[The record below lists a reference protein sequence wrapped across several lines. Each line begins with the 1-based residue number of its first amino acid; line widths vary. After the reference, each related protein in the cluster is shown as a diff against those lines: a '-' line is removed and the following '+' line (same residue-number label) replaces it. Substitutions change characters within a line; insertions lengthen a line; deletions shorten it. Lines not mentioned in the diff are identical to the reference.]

1 MIWNKIE
8 SSRREDLENIQ
19 LSRLKETLQRV
30 YALTPFYRE
39 KFQER
44 GITPDDIISL
54 KDIRKL
60 PFTTKKDLRAHYP
73 FGLFTVPMSEVVRVH
88 SSSGTTGKPTVVG
101 YTKSDMDVWD
111 EVMARVFT
119 MAGATAEDIV
129 HNGYGY
135 GLFTGGLG
143 MHNGA
148 EKVGATI
155 VPASGGFT
163 ERQLLLMKD
172 FGATIMALTPS
183 FALHMAEVA
192 KKAGADYL
200 KDYKLKAGIFG
211 AEPTS
216 KGLKQEV
223 REAWGID
230 YHEVYGLSE
239 IIGPGVA
246 CSCKKSELLHVFEDH
261 FFVEIIDPI
270 TGEEMPEG
278 ERGELVITPLTK
290 QALPLLRYRTG
301 DITSITKE
309 PCKCGRTMLRM
320 ESIVGRADDMLII
333 SGVNVYPSQIEHVI
347 ANAYGVTLNYQIVA
361 DKKGHLDKLEI
372 HIEVSD
378 EIMSD
383 NISEMEKIKKNIQ
396 SALLNNL
403 YINAIVKL
411 VEPRS
416 IERSLGKAVRI
427 IDKRRENEQN

>member
-8 SSRREDLENIQ
+8 SARREDIEKLQ
-19 LSRLKETLQRV
+19 LKRLQDTVERV
-30 YALTPFYRE
+30 YTLTPFYKE
-39 KFQER
+39 KLNEM
-44 GITPDDIISL
+44 GVKPEDITSL
-54 KDIRKL
+54 DDIRKL

-73 FGLFTVPMSEVVRVH
+73 FGLFTVPMSEIARIH

-101 YTKSDMDVWD
+101 YTQADMDVWN
-111 EVMARVFT
+111 EVMARVYT
-119 MAGATAEDIV
+119 MAGTTSEDIV
-129 HNGYGY
+129 HNAYGY

-143 MHNGA
+143 FHSGA
-148 EKVGATI
+148 ETVGAAV
-155 VPASGGFT
+155 VPASAGMT
-163 ERQLLLMKD
+163 DRQLMLMRD
-172 FGATIMALTPS
+172 FGATILAATPT

-192 KKAGADYL
+192 KKAGSNYL

-216 KGLKQEV
+216 TGLKKEV
-223 REAWGID
+223 ADAWGID

-246 CSCKKSELLHVFEDH
+246 ANCKESELLHVFEDH
-261 FFVEIIDPI
+261 FLFEIIDSK
-270 TGEEMPEG
+270 TGEPMPDG

-309 PCKCGRTMLRM
+309 PCKCGRTHLRM

-347 ANAYGVTLNYQIVA
+347 ANTEGVTLNYQIIV

-372 HIEVSD
+372 KVEVSD
-378 EIMSD
+378 DIMTDS
-383 NISEMEKIKKNIQ
+383 IGEMDTIKKDIQ
-396 SALLNNL
+396 HALLNNL
-403 YINAIVKL
+403 YIHANVIL
-411 VEPRS
+411 VQPRS
-416 IERSLGKAVRI
+416 IERSMGKAVRI
-427 IDKRRENEQN
+427 IDKRKES

>member
-1 MIWNKIE
+1 MMWNKIE
-8 SSRREDLENIQ
+8 GAKREDIETVQIK
-19 LSRLKETLQRV
+19 RLKETVERV
-30 YALTPFYRE
+30 YALTPFYKE
-39 KFQER
+39 KFEEM
-44 GITPDDIISL
+44 GLKPEDITSL
-54 KDIRKL
+54 EDVRKL

-101 YTKSDMDVWD
+101 YTQADMDVWD
-111 EVMARVFT
+111 EVMARVYT
-119 MAGATAEDIV
+119 MAGATSEDIV

-143 MHNGA
+143 FHNGA

-155 VPASGGFT
+155 IPASGGMT
-163 ERQLLLMKD
+163 DRQLMLMKD
-172 FGATIMALTPS
+172 FGATILAATPS
-183 FALHMAEVA
+183 FSLHMAEVA
-192 KKAGADYL
+192 KKAGPNYL
-200 KDYKLKAGIFG
+200 KDYKLKAGVFG

-216 KGLKQEV
+216 TGLKKEV
-223 REAWGID
+223 SEAWGID

-246 CSCKKSELLHVFEDH
+246 CSCKESELLHVFEDH
-261 FFVEIIDPI
+261 FLFEIIDPE
-270 TGEEMPEG
+270 TGESVPDG
-278 ERGELVITPLTK
+278 QRGELVITPLTK

-309 PCKCGRTMLRM
+309 PCKCGRTLQRM

-347 ANAYGVTLNYQIVA
+347 ANTEGVTLNYQIIA

-372 HIEVSD
+372 HVEVSD
-378 EIMSD
+378 DIMSD
-383 NISEMEKIKKNIQ
+383 SLGEMAIIKKNIQ

-403 YINAIVKL
+403 YINANVKL

-416 IERSLGKAVRI
+416 IARSEGKAVRI
-427 IDKRRENEQN
+427 IDKRKDNE

>member
-1 MIWNKIE
+1 MIYNKIE
-8 SSRREDLENIQ
+8 SARREDIEKLQ
-19 LSRLKETLQRV
+19 LSRLQDTVNRV
-30 YALTPFYRE
+30 YSLTPFYTD
-39 KFQER
+39 KFEQMQLS
-44 GITPDDIISL
+44 PSDIKSL
-54 KDIRKL
+54 EDVRKL

-101 YTKSDMDVWD
+101 YTKADMDVWD

-119 MAGATAEDIV
+119 LAGASSEDIV

-143 MHNGA
+143 FHNGA
-148 EKVGATI
+148 EKIGATI
-155 VPASGGFT
+155 IPASGGMT
-163 ERQLLLMKD
+163 DRQLMLMKD
-172 FGATIMALTPS
+172 FGATILAATPTFS
-183 FALHMAEVA
+183 LHMAEVA
-192 KKAGADYL
+192 KKAGANYL

-216 KGLKQEV
+216 SGLKKEV
-223 REAWGID
+223 AQAWGID

-246 CSCKKSELLHVFEDH
+246 CSCKESELLHVFEDH
-261 FFVEIIDPI
+261 FLFEIIDSK
-270 TGEEMPEG
+270 TGEAMPDG
-278 ERGELVITPLTK
+278 ERGELVITSLTK

-309 PCKCGRTMLRM
+309 PCRCGRTMLRM

-347 ANAYGVTLNYQIVA
+347 ANTSGVSLNYLIIA

-372 HIEVSD
+372 QVEVEESVDYENKD
-378 EIMSD
+378 ELL
-383 NISEMEKIKKNIQ
+383 KIQKDIQ
-396 SALLNNL
+396 NTLSNNL
-403 YINAIVKL
+403 YINATVKL
-411 VEPRS
+411 EPPEK
-416 IERSLGKAVRI
+416 IERSMGKAIRI
-427 IDKRRENEQN
+427 IDKRKN

>member
-1 MIWNKIE
+1 MIYNEIE
-8 SSRREDLENIQ
+8 SARRDDIESLQ
-19 LSRLKETLQRV
+19 LSRLKDTVERV
-30 YALTPFYRE
+30 YTLTPFYKQ
-39 KFQER
+39 KFQEME
-44 GITPDDIISL
+44 ITPDDITSL
-54 KDIRKL
+54 NDIKKL

-101 YTKSDMDVWD
+101 YTKADMDVWD
-111 EVMARVFT
+111 EVMARVYT
-119 MAGATAEDIV
+119 MAGATAQDIV

-143 MHNGA
+143 LHNGA
-148 EKVGATI
+148 EKIGATV

-172 FGATIMALTPS
+172 FNATVLAATPS
-183 FALHMAEVA
+183 FALHMAELA
-192 KKAGADYL
+192 KKSGPDYL
-200 KDYKLKAGIFG
+200 KEYKLKAGIFG

-216 KGLKQEV
+216 KGLKEEV
-223 REAWGID
+223 SKAWEID
-230 YHEVYGLSE
+230 YHEIYGLSE

-246 CSCKKSELLHVFEDH
+246 CSCKNSDLLHVFEDH
-261 FFVEIIDPI
+261 FFFEIIDPE
-270 TGEEMPEG
+270 TGETMPHG

-309 PCKCGRTMLRM
+309 PCKCGRTMIRM

-347 ANAYGVTLNYQIVA
+347 ANSQGVTLNYQIIA

-378 EIMSD
+378 EIMQDSLGK
-383 NISEMEKIKKNIQ
+383 MEKIKKKIQ
-396 SALLNNL
+396 SDLLNNL
-403 YINAIVKL
+403 YLNATVKL

-416 IERSLGKAVRI
+416 IERSMGKAVRI
-427 IDKRRENEQN
+427 IDKRK